1 MLYLITEDR
10 TSGRNFWNK
19 LFSELLGA
27 DKYRLFPFDKNSKG
41 EDVTGNTSLDAQV
54 NNVLKHIRG

>member
-10 TSGRNFWNK
+10 TSGRRFWNK

-27 DKYRLFPFDKNSKG
+27 DKYRMLPFDKNSKG
-41 EDVTGNTSLDAQV
+41 EDVTGNF
-54 NNVLKHIRG
+54 